1 MPRASDFLTGY
12 TSENMAGLFDQ
23 LKSLGSGFSFRN
35 ILGKKG
41 GSAIGVDIGSSS
53 IKVVQLR
60 RERGVAVLETYGEL
74 ALGPYA
80 DLEIGQATNLGPER
94 IAEALKDI
102 MKEANVTTR
111 NAGVAI
117 PFSSSLLSLIEM
129 PNVARTELI
138 HMIPLEARKYIPVPI
153 GEVALDWFIL
163 PEQEARLAHRGD
175 TPEKSEGDKVK
186 VILVAIHNAALERY
200 QNVVKGAGLSS
211 SFFEIE
217 IFSTIRAVME
227 QTVAPVAILDIGASN
242 SKLYIVEYGI
252 VQTSHIITR
261 GSQDITRSL
270 AMSLNVSLTKAEEI
284 KREQGLA
291 VGGDQKQADVMLLT
305 LGYIFGESHRVI
317 LNYEKKHN
325 RNVSTLM
332 LTGGGSALRNIA
344 MYAKKHFDAN
354 IVPGHPFDKTDA
366 PAFIGEVLKEAGP
379 TFTVA
384 VGLALRK
391 LQEE

>member
-1 MPRASDFLTGY
+1 MASFL
-12 TSENMAGLFDQ
+12 DQ
-23 LKSLGSGFSFRN
+23 LKGLGSGFSFKGM
-35 ILGKKG
+35 LGKKG
-41 GSAIGVDIGSSS
+41 GSAIGIDIGSSS
-53 IKVVQLR
+53 IKLVQLR

-80 DLEIGQATNLGPER
+80 ELEIGQATNLSPER
-94 IAEALKDI
+94 IAEALRDI
-102 MKEANVTTR
+102 MKEANVTTN

-117 PFSSSLLSLIEM
+117 PFSSSLLSIIEM
-129 PNVARTELI
+129 PNVARTELS

-163 PEQEARLAHRGD
+163 PDQESRTAHRGD
-175 TPEKSEGDKVK
+175 TQEKVDASKVK
-186 VILVAIHNAALERY
+186 IILVAIHNAALEKY
-200 QNVVKGAGLSS
+200 QTIVKDAGISA

-227 QTVAPVAILDIGASN
+227 QTVAPVAILDIGAST

-270 AMSLNVSLTKAEEI
+270 AVSLNVSLTRAEEI

-291 VGGDQKQADVMLLT
+291 AGGDQKQADIMLLT

-325 RNVSTLM
+325 RNVGTM
-332 LTGGGSALRNIA
+332 ILTGGGAALRNITDN
-344 MYAKKHFDAN
+344 AKKHFDAN
-354 IVPGHPFDKTDA
+354 IVAAHPFEKTDA
-366 PAFIGEVLKEAGP
+366 PAFITDVLKEAGP

-391 LQEE
+391 LQED